1 MRLLIEFLIA
11 GVAVFLIVSRTG
23 TDLYLP
29 FFSGV
34 VLELGPLYYV
44 FAMVLIVGFGN
55 AVNLT
60 DGLDGL
66 ATFPVIIASLTFLVI
81 VYLTGNVKFAE
92 YLGIPHVSGAG
103 ELAVFAAAII
113 GACLAFLWFNA
124 PPAAVFMGDTGSLAL
139 GGALATIAVTAQHEL
154 VLVLVGG
161 LFVVEA
167 LVGDHPGVLV
177 QAHRQAGVPHGADPP
192 SFRTIGLARI
202 DRRHPFLDRVDRPCA
217 RGTRDLETAV
227 ITSRAFAGRRYAVL
241 GLARSGLA
249 TVEALVA
256 SGAGVTAWDDREE
269 ARDDA
274 MALGADIGNPL
285 DIDLIGFAGV
295 VVSPG
300 VPLNRHPIAAHAREA
315 HVPVIGDVEL
325 FAEARG
331 DLPPHKIVGITGT
344 NGKSTVTALIHH
356 MLESAGVPSLMG
368 GNIGLPILSRDPLPE
383 GGVYVLEL
391 SSYQID
397 LSHSLAC
404 DVAVLTNLSPD
415 HLDRYDGFTGYAA
428 SKARLFGLQHRDQV
442 AIVAVDDDPSKM
454 IASRINHRLHR
465 VSGKDIDPVDQHRWP
480 ALQGPHNAQNAVC
493 AIAVCRVL
501 GLNDEQIE
509 RGLATYT
516 SLPHRMELV
525 GEVAGVRW
533 FNDSKAT
540 NAASAAPALAAFPP
554 APDQRLHW
562 IAGGQAK
569 GDGLAAC
576 RPWFGHVKRAYLIG
590 DAMEPFAAE
599 IGDAVPVDRSG
610 DMATAVA
617 HAAAA
622 AKPGDIV
629 LLSPACA
636 SFDQFKDY
644 EQRGD
649 VFRGLVQ
656 ALGA

>member
-1 MRLLIEFLIA
+1 
-11 GVAVFLIVSRTG
+11 
-23 TDLYLP
+23 
-29 FFSGV
+29 
-34 VLELGPLYYV
+34 
-44 FAMVLIVGFGN
+44 
-55 AVNLT
+55 
-60 DGLDGL
+60 
-66 ATFPVIIASLTFLVI
+66 
-81 VYLTGNVKFAE
+81 
-92 YLGIPHVSGAG
+92 
-103 ELAVFAAAII
+103 
-113 GACLAFLWFNA
+113 
-124 PPAAVFMGDTGSLAL
+124 
-139 GGALATIAVTAQHEL
+139 
-154 VLVLVGG
+154 
-161 LFVVEA
+161 
-167 LVGDHPGVLV
+167 
-177 QAHRQAGVPHGADPP
+177 
-192 SFRTIGLARI
+192 
-202 DRRHPFLDRVDRPCA
+202 
-217 RGTRDLETAV
+217 V
-227 ITSRAFAGRRYAVL
+227 ITSRVFAGRRYAVL

-249 TVEALVA
+249 TVEALIA

-285 DIDLIGFAGV
+285 EIDLIGFAGV

-325 FAEARG
+325 FAEAQG
-331 DLPPHKIVGITGT
+331 DLPPHKVVGITGT
-344 NGKSTVTALIHH
+344 NGKSTVTALIAH
-356 MLESAGVPSLMG
+356 MLESAGVPTLMG
-368 GNIGLPILSRDPLPE
+368 GNIGLPILSREPLPE

-404 DVAVLTNLSPD
+404 DIAVLTNLSPD
-415 HLDRYDGFTGYAA
+415 HLDRYDGFAGYTA

-442 AIVAVDDDPSKM
+442 AIIAVDDDPSKM

-465 VSGKDIDPVDQHRWP
+465 VSAKDIDPVDQMRWP

-501 GLNDEQIE
+501 GLDDEQIE
-509 RGLATYT
+509 RGLATYK

-525 GEVAGVRW
+525 GEVGGVSW

-562 IAGGQAK
+562 IAGGKAK

-576 RPWFGHVKRAYLIG
+576 HPWFGHVKRAYLIG
-590 DAMEPFAAE
+590 EAMEPFAAE
-599 IGDAVPVDRSG
+599 IGDAIPVERSG
-610 DMATAVA
+610 DMATAVKQ
-617 HAAAA
+617 AAAA

-636 SFDQFKDY
+636 SFDQFRDY

-649 VFRGLVQ
+649 AFRAAVQ
-656 ALGA
+656 VLGA